1 MPHDH
6 VRDEWLA
13 KRVRDWQLRVLR
25 FAVTLEMAD
34 RQAILRR
41 AEEMDR
47 LSHRPGKSRFT
58 FFVRTSVELCH
69 AIGEPEDPD
78 RTAVL
83 QRYFKMMDEGRL
95 KRAMAAA
102 IDLD

>member
-1 MPHDH
+1 MLHGH
-6 VRDEWLA
+6 ARDEWLA
-13 KRVRDWQLRVLR
+13 KSIRDWQLSLLR
-25 FAVTLEMAD
+25 FAVTLDMTD
-34 RQAILRR
+34 RQAILRK

-47 LSHRPGKSRFT
+47 LSHRPGKSRFA
-58 FFVRTSVELCH
+58 FFLRTSVELCH
-69 AIGEPEDPD
+69 ANGEPEHPD

-83 QRYFKMMDEGRL
+83 RRYFKMMDEGRL